1 MHLLSKRSHR
11 AGFIISA
18 LLVSVETKSLD
29 RKGTLR
35 MRKQAS
41 CLEPG
46 NGGLENSNTSCAGI
60 WKYVGIYYSFS
71 QQMLLGFSRALALY
85 HAGDMHA
92 CVLAKSLSCARLLR
106 PHGPVA
112 HQASLSMGFSRQEY
126 WSGLPFPPSGD
137 LSHPGTEPKSPAS
150 PATGGQNLY

>member
-1 MHLLSKRSHR
+1 MHLLSKHSHR
-11 AGFIISA
+11 AGFIFSA

-71 QQMLLGFSRALALY
+71 QQMPLGFSWALALY

-92 CVLAKSLSCARLLR
+92 CVLAKSLSCARLFAT
-106 PHGPVA
+106 PWTCSPP
-112 HQASLSMGFSRQEY
+112 GFSVHGILQARVLE
-126 WSGLPFPPSGD
+126 WVAISSFRGSFPPRDGS
-137 LSHPGTEPKSPAS
+137 
-150 PATGGQNLY
+150 

>member
-11 AGFIISA
+11 AGFVFSA
-18 LLVSVETKSLD
+18 LLASVETKSLD

-71 QQMLLGFSRALALY
+71 QQMLLGFSQALALY

-92 CVLAKSLSCARLLR
+92 CVLAKSLSCARLFVTPWNCSPPGSSVRGILQVR
-106 PHGPVA
+106 ILEWVA
-112 HQASLSMGFSRQEY
+112 IPFSRD
-126 WSGLPFPPSGD
+126 SSRPRD
-137 LSHPGTEPKSPAS
+137 RT
-150 PATGGQNLY
+150 